1 MTDIDIKKYS
11 KRFQEALK
19 SITPPDSQ
27 NVKGKLLYGLIFRYI
42 TLLNEAKNLYDDS
55 RIQQISSIEHK
66 VYRIIKNMSGK
77 EMVENNSYI
86 ETFFSIQDYY
96 IETRHRLK
104 H

>member
-1 MTDIDIKKYS
+1 MDNMEEYS

-19 SITPPDSQ
+19 SITPPDPQ
-27 NVKGKLLYGLIFRYI
+27 NVKGQ
-42 TLLNEAKNLYDDS
+42 ELYDLNAQYIDLLGKATDDLHDS
-55 RIQQISSIEHK
+55 YTQQISSIEHK

-77 EMVENNSYI
+77 EMVENHLYI